1 MTDKK
6 HTYQSDILA
15 LPPLNLV
22 IGEVPEPDPDDGRR
36 PLRRFNKEK
45 SEAEARLM
53 VKKLIKHL
61 KSEK

>member
-6 HTYQSDILA
+6 HIYQSDILA

-22 IGEVPEPDPDDGRR
+22 LGDVPEPDPDDNRR
-36 PLRRFNKEK
+36 LLRRFNKEK
-45 SEAEARLM
+45 SEAEARLL

-61 KSEK
+61 KSEQ